1 MCVVT
6 TQIHMLIDDV
16 LMSLPQLSK
25 KKKKK
30 NPTFFVSYFLKL
42 ILKLPFNLADS
53 SILSKILGQTT

>member
-30 NPTFFVSYFLKL
+30 EGIYNKSQVLVMDY
-42 ILKLPFNLADS
+42 
-53 SILSKILGQTT
+53 